1 MDNVAVLQK
10 VLQIREQEKTI
21 AQKEKNEATVIF
33 EKQATALY
41 ELLKKKEHAEVL
53 MNQYMQTYT
62 SIEKIK
68 EQSMFIQSMT
78 RKASTLQ
85 QNVQQARE
93 KMLEKQ
99 AYLTKTH
106 IEMKKIEKLIERKK
120 QARQEELIREEN
132 ILMDELSIRQFTSSI
147 QNR

>member
-1 MDNVAVLQK
+1 
-10 VLQIREQEKTI
+10 
-21 AQKEKNEATVIF
+21 
-33 EKQATALY
+33 
-41 ELLKKKEHAEVL
+41 

-85 QNVQQARE
+85 QNVQQARK

-99 AYLTKTH
+99 AYLTETH

>member
-33 EKQATALY
+33 EKQATVLY

-99 AYLTKTH
+99 AYLTETH

>member
-68 EQSMFIQSMT
+68 EKSMLIQSMT
-78 RKASTLQ
+78 KKKSTLQ
-85 QNVQQARE
+85 QNEQ
-93 KMLEKQ
+93 
-99 AYLTKTH
+99 KTRK
-106 IEMKKIEKLIERKK
+106 IIITNIKK
-120 QARQEELIREEN
+120 
-132 ILMDELSIRQFTSSI
+132 
-147 QNR
+147 